1 MKDLY
6 ALNVPME
13 DEFNS
18 LMKNLQAEY
27 GGELT
32 KRPHIKKEARVREKT
47 KNDYNGDY
55 SRVTDMFAASLI
67 YPDEKSLLA
76 TFNKIKN
83 RDDVI
88 KIRDRWHKPTVDGY
102 RDIQLNILLSNG
114 AICELQ
120 LHHAATMLIRDTI
133 DHPLY
138 VFTRSNKNNSA
149 MTAYVERAQR
159 IQRTAYSAVYD
170 GNFSSVTPEDKKR
183 LEDAAAKVPKQK
195 SLRMIELLLSR
206 MEKILEYSLDAEKIA
221 A

>member
-1 MKDLY
+1 M
-6 ALNVPME
+6 
-13 DEFNS
+13 
-18 LMKNLQAEY
+18 
-27 GGELT
+27 T
-32 KRPHIKKEARVREKT
+32 KRPHIKKETRVREKT

-83 RDDVI
+83 REDVI
-88 KIRDRWHKPTVDGY
+88 RIRDRWHKPTVDGY

-114 AICELQ
+114 AI
-120 LHHAATMLIRDTI
+120 
-133 DHPLY
+133 
-138 VFTRSNKNNSA
+138 
-149 MTAYVERAQR
+149 
-159 IQRTAYSAVYD
+159 YD
-170 GNFSSVTPEDKKR
+170 GTFSSITPEDKKR

-206 MEKILEYSLDAEKIA
+206 MEKILEYSLGAEKIA